1 MSIRIFFNT
10 RISVSKLKSK
20 TRMNQRHWDNIID
33 LSPLLS
39 VNHSSMRSNL
49 LIKRKHCTVALI
61 FFTFYLMF
69 VPLHSIA
76 LVMILENFMTSLW
89 FTACS
94 QRIRSKHTMV
104 LVTSYYQIYSITSS
118 TIGYVLWNILFC
130 ARSESIFRCCAC
142 CNRTKQNSCAYPNTV
157 LMIQNLLEC
166 RCFVNDSQIDSC
178 SFLCIWL

>member
-1 MSIRIFFNT
+1 MSIRFFTNT
-10 RISVSKLKSK
+10 RISVSNIKTA

-39 VNHSSMRSNL
+39 VNHSSMRLNL

-61 FFTFYLMF
+61 FFTFYFMF

-104 LVTSYYQIYSITSS
+104 LVTFYYQIYSVTSS
-118 TIGYVLWNILFC
+118 SIWHFFWNILFC
-130 ARSESIFRCCAC
+130 ARS
-142 CNRTKQNSCAYPNTV
+142 
-157 LMIQNLLEC
+157 
-166 RCFVNDSQIDSC
+166 
-178 SFLCIWL
+178 